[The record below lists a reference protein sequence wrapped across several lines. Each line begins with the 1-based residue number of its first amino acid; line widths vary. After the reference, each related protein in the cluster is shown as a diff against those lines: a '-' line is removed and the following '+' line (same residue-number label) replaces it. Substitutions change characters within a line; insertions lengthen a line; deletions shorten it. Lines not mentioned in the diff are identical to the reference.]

1 MVVFV
6 DRGEDAEEGLTVAVV
21 LEDCLL
27 FVSPLNNM
35 VHSSGVFDSQ
45 RTSQGRR
52 ISDEKTEVK
61 Y

>member
-45 RTSQGRR
+45 SPRNFGQ
-52 ISDEKTEVK
+52 KTLDLNL
-61 Y
+61 